1 MRCSILSQPHPE
13 ILKLYGWF
21 DLLICISISNLY
33 FIFKMLEI
41 INMILG
47 MLFIL
52 IPLFIFVMVF
62 GIPILLSFIKI
73 IKEYER
79 GVLLAF
85 GKFAGIREPGLNLI
99 IPVYHK
105 LIKIDM
111 RILTVDIPKQE
122 VMTKDNVPVNI
133 NAVIYFKVKD
143 PAKAYLNIEDY
154 TYAVSKYG
162 QTSLRNVAGEATL
175 DELLSE
181 RQKIADKLREIVD
194 IATDPWGVDITKI
207 ELQDIE
213 LPENMK
219 RVMAKQAEAERER
232 RAVITK
238 SEGEVKAA
246 DDIVNAAKTLYSTP
260 GALQL
265 RTLHTINDLSSDK
278 SNTNIYVTPIEI
290 LRFFEKIND
299 ILDKINED
307 DIKKIKRLIKE
318 KSINNHSGI

>member
-1 MRCSILSQPHPE
+1 
-13 ILKLYGWF
+13 
-21 DLLICISISNLY
+21 
-33 FIFKMLEI
+33 MLEI
-41 INMILG
+41 INMILR

-194 IATDPWGVDITKI
+194 MATDPWGIEVTNI
-207 ELQDIE
+207 ELMDIE
-213 LPENMK
+213 LPEGMK
-219 RVMAKQAEAERER
+219 RIMAKQAEAERER
-232 RAVITK
+232 RAVIIK
-238 SEGEVKAA
+238 AEGEVIAAKNIEKAA
-246 DDIVNAAKTLYSTP
+246 KKLCSVRGALHLRTLYSLNDVSSDQTN
-260 GALQL
+260 
-265 RTLHTINDLSSDK
+265 TINFF
-278 SNTNIYVTPIEI
+278 VPVEV
-290 LRFFEKIND
+290 LRAVEEVD
-299 ILDKINED
+299 
-307 DIKKIKRLIKE
+307 
-318 KSINNHSGI
+318 

>member
-1 MRCSILSQPHPE
+1 
-13 ILKLYGWF
+13 
-21 DLLICISISNLY
+21 
-33 FIFKMLEI
+33 MLRI
-41 INMILG
+41 INQ
-47 MLFIL
+47 
-52 IPLFIFVMVF
+52 
-62 GIPILLSFIKI
+62 
-73 IKEYER
+73 YER
-79 GVLLAF
+79 GVLFTLGRF
-85 GKFAGIREPGLNLI
+85 SGILKPGLRI
-99 IPVYHK
+99 VIP
-105 LIKIDM
+105 
-111 RILTVDIPKQE
+111 ILQELVKVDVRERAVDIPKQE

-133 NAVIYFKVKD
+133 NAVIYFKIYD
-143 PAKAYLNIEDY
+143 PGKSVLNVENVY
-154 TYAVSKYG
+154 YATSKYG
-162 QTSLRNVAGEATL
+162 QAALRNVTGQATL